1 MGKAILKYGYPFVIL
16 FLFVILTQGMIA
28 RSLYVLHAISGI
40 PVFLYIIGI
49 AGVILYFAI
58 AACFI
63 VNNRKRLWGIML
75 CAEAAICSISIII
88 AVQYIEKQ
96 EIHSFY
102 METAMPASELVKR
115 ENEIARSKGIKT
127 FISFAKNGI
136 EVRFKRSPNE
146 TEGKELSIYIKSRLS
161 NQP

>member
-1 MGKAILKYGYPFVIL
+1 
-16 FLFVILTQGMIA
+16 MIA
-28 RSLYVLHAISGI
+28 RSLYVLHTISVI

-49 AGVILYFAI
+49 AGIILYLVI

-75 CAEAAICSISIII
+75 CAEAAICSISIIVT
-88 AVQYIEKQ
+88 VQYIEKQ

-136 EVRFKRSPNE
+136 EVSFKHSSNE
-146 TEGKELSIYIKSRLS
+146 AEDKELSIYIKKMLS
-161 NQP
+161 YQP